1 MALRGKVLL
10 ITGSTGIAAATAQ
23 RATAEGAHV
32 YTCGLEPGETGA
44 AVIDLRDPAAA
55 EMACKTC
62 VERFGRIDGLFNV
75 AGVSGRRWGDGPLHE
90 CSLEGWDLTIE
101 SNLRTMFLITRLV
114 VRQML
119 NQGTGGSILNMSSV
133 LATAPQADHFA
144 THAYA
149 AAKGAIASV
158 SRAMAAYYAPQRIRV
173 NAIAP
178 GLTRTAMSVRAQSDV
193 AVLEYV
199 RAKQPLAPAMM
210 AADDVAGT
218 ALFLLG
224 DASSMITGQLITVDA
239 GWSVA

>member
-1 MALRGKVLL
+1 MPLSGKVLL
-10 ITGSTGIAAATAQ
+10 ITGATGIAAATAR
-23 RATAEGAHV
+23 RAEAEGARV
-32 YTCGLEPGETGA
+32 FTCGLESGDTGA
-44 AVIDLRDPAAA
+44 FIADLRDPFAA
-55 EMACKTC
+55 ETACRTC

-101 SNLRTMFLITRLV
+101 SNLRTTFLLTRPV

-119 NQGTGGSILNMSSV
+119 SQATGGSILNMSSV

-149 AAKGAIASV
+149 AAKGAIASL

-178 GLTRTAMSVRAQSDV
+178 GLTRTPMSLRAQSDA
-193 AVLEYV
+193 AVLDYI
-199 RAKQPLAPAMM
+199 RAKQPLVPGMM